1 MNRVRGQKFLT
12 DLENTKNEKL
22 METIVTE
29 IKNILEGIYSGLDD
43 TEEQTSEL
51 EDRALEIY

>member
-1 MNRVRGQKFLT
+1 
-12 DLENTKNEKL
+12 

-43 TEEQTSEL
+43 TEGQISEL
-51 EDRALEIY
+51 EDKVIEIIKVDFCYL

>member
-1 MNRVRGQKFLT
+1 
-12 DLENTKNEKL
+12 

-51 EDRALEIY
+51 EDRALEIYWS